1 MGSGLM
7 GVVLFRGILSISEL
21 ESGAKLI
28 WYDKT
33 VNSLLKRMQKLDLV
47 RGDAEADNVTCEK
60 Y

>member
-1 MGSGLM
+1 M
-7 GVVLFRGILSISEL
+7 GVVLFRGILSVSEL

-33 VNSLLKRMQKLDLV
+33 VNGLLKRMQKLDLV